1 VKTALADRFRT
12 GSAAFGISLT
22 IPDPFVAEVFAA
34 QALDFFMIDTEHS
47 PISMFQLQ
55 TQLIGLR
62 TASANVLV
70 RIPENNPAA
79 IMQVLD
85 LGAEGVVV
93 PHIESLDECTAAVTA
108 ALYPPIGS
116 RGIGPRRAGR
126 LQDRAAY
133 LQTAN
138 ARTAVL
144 IMLESGLGIENID
157 GILGVDGL
165 TGVIVGEADLAA
177 SLNHLGDPEHP
188 DVVAAIDTIVDR
200 CIAHDVPFGMYAPSS
215 SKADEL
221 LSRGARIVTV
231 GSDLLFLEQGLGRV
245 LTGMAA
251 PRARS
256 AAPAP
261 A

>member
-1 VKTALADRFRT
+1 MADRLRG
-12 GSAAFGISLT
+12 GSAAFGVSLT
-22 IPDPFVAEVFAA
+22 IPDPFVAEVFAG
-34 QALDFFMIDTEHS
+34 QSLDFFMIDTEHS

-70 RIPENNPAA
+70 RIPENNPVA

-85 LGAEGVVV
+85 LGADGVVV
-93 PHIESLDECTAAVTA
+93 PHVESLEECAAAVAA
-108 ALYPPIGS
+108 ALYPPVGS

-126 LQDRAAY
+126 LQDRASY
-133 LQTAN
+133 FQTAN
-138 ARTAVL
+138 ARTAVF

-157 GILGVDGL
+157 GILRVDGL

-177 SLNHLGDPEHP
+177 SLGHLGDPEHP
-188 DVVAAIDTIVDR
+188 DVVEAIDTIVDR
-200 CIAHDVPFGMYAPSS
+200 CIAHDVPFGTYAPSPG
-215 SKADEL
+215 KADEL

-231 GSDLLFLEQGLGRV
+231 GSDLLFLEQGLGLV
-245 LTGMAA
+245 LAGMAA